1 MKEPLPTRLLL
12 IFSYQ
17 IKFFNKQKCKTLL
30 IYATQIVKKLLI
42 ASSKVA
48 LLHNFAA
55 LLFIMLLIQNF
66 SNTFIEAGCDEVG
79 RGCLAG
85 PVVAAAVIVD
95 KNFKQNLVNDSKTLN
110 FKTRQNLDLY
120 IRENAVD
127 FAIAELSP
135 DFIDQHNIL
144 NASLHAMH
152 LALDQLKTR
161 PELILVD
168 GNRFHPYN
176 FIPHHCIIKGDSK
189 YLSIAAASIIAKNY
203 RDNLMIQLHDE
214 FPDYGWNTNFGYCTK
229 THQKALKKFGPN
241 IHHRKSF
248 RLEYDVE
255 I

>member
-1 MKEPLPTRLLL
+1 MLIIFIKVLL
-12 IFSYQ
+12 I
-17 IKFFNKQKCKTLL
+17 
-30 IYATQIVKKLLI
+30 
-42 ASSKVA
+42 
-48 LLHNFAA
+48 HNFAI
-55 LLFIMLLIQNF
+55 LFFIMLLIQNF
-66 SNTFIEAGCDEVG
+66 SETFIEAGCDEVG

-110 FKTRQNLDLY
+110 FKMRQNLDLY
-120 IRENAVD
+120 IREHAID

-135 DFIDQHNIL
+135 EFIDRHNIL

-152 LALDQLKTR
+152 RALDQLKTR

-168 GNRFHPYN
+168 GNKFHPYN
-176 FIPHHCIIKGDSK
+176 YIPHHCIIKGDSK
-189 YLSIAAASIIAKNY
+189 YLSIAAASILAKNY
-203 RDNLMIQLHDE
+203 RDNLMIKLHDE

-248 RLEYDVE
+248 RLDYDVE